1 MNRKLLERLDA
12 FKSARRQ
19 THCNHLHHRRLR
31 QRASSIY
38 GGAAV
43 GSYYKVGVFDAKVTC
58 GDCGKVLN
66 ETKEAAPLCR
76 SCFGMMQLVHVN
88 KHGQGSCSDP
98 ATNALLS
105 MIDVNA
111 TRVIFQKKV
120 RHDAEKYDARK
131 TRVEEEIRRRKKLAD
146 EKNPPKKKADPMD
159 ALLESMRESSLITA
173 RRGMMMFREQVYP
186 YVCTASWC
194 DLHGKP
200 QFLETPGD

>member
-1 MNRKLLERLDA
+1 MNRQLLERLEA
-12 FKSARRQ
+12 FKLIKRQAR
-19 THCNHLHHRRLR
+19 CDHLHRRRLR

-43 GSYYKVGVFDAKVTC
+43 GSYYKVGIFDAKVTC
-58 GDCGKVLN
+58 DDCEKVLN
-66 ETKEAAPLCR
+66 ETKESAPLCR

-88 KHGQGSCSDP
+88 KHGWGSCSDER
-98 ATNALLS
+98 
-105 MIDVNA
+105 VNA
-111 TRVIFQKKV
+111 ILGAVNVNDARQRFQKKV
-120 RHDAEKYDARK
+120 RRDAKKYDERK
-131 TRVEEEIRRRKKLAD
+131 TRVEEEIRRRKRLVD

-186 YVCTASWC
+186 YVCTSPGC